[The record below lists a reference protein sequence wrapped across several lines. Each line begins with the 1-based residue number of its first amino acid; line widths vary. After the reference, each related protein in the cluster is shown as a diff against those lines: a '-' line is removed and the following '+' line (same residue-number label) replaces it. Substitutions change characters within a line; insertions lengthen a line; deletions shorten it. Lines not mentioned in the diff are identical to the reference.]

1 MNEQALILMAKFP
14 HPDTVKTR
22 LKGHM
27 TDKDRIA
34 LYTTFLRQAIRK
46 MESLQGID
54 TFITYTPVS
63 SLNFFSQFGL
73 PAFPQAEGDLG
84 QKMFGAMNTCFQKG
98 YRYVVLIGVDIPDI
112 TDSTV
117 TKAFEYLRNSDIVF
131 GPAADGGYYLVG
143 LTRPITEV
151 FDAIPWSTGEV
162 LSQSIEKAKTLGFS
176 VAMTEIL
183 QDIDTIDD
191 VKRSGLIR

>member
-14 HPDTVKTR
+14 HPDMVKTR

-27 TDKDRIA
+27 TDRDRIT
-34 LYTTFLRQAIRK
+34 LYTTFLRQTIRK

-54 TFITYTPVS
+54 TFITYTPAS
-63 SLNFFSQFGL
+63 SLHFFSQFGL
-73 PAFPQAEGDLG
+73 QAFPQAEGDLG
-84 QKMFGAMNTCFQKG
+84 QKMFEAMNTCFQKG
-98 YRYVVLIGVDIPDI
+98 YCSVVLIGVDIPDI

-117 TKAFEYLRNSDIVF
+117 TTAFEYLRNSDIVF

-143 LTRPITEV
+143 LTRPIMEV
-151 FDAIPWSTGEV
+151 FDAIPWSTGAV
-162 LSQSIEKAKTLGFS
+162 LRQSIEKAKTIGLS

-183 QDIDTIDD
+183 RDIDTIDD
-191 VKRSGLIR
+191 VKRSGLFK

>member
-27 TDKDRIA
+27 TDRDRIT
-34 LYTTFLRQAIRK
+34 LYTTFLRQTIRT
-46 MESLQGID
+46 MESLRGID
-54 TFITYTPVS
+54 TFISYTPAS
-63 SLNFFSQFGL
+63 SLHFFSKFGL
-73 PAFPQAEGDLG
+73 RAFPQAEGDLG
-84 QKMFGAMNTCFQKG
+84 QRMFEAMNTCFQKG

-117 TKAFEYLRNSDIVF
+117 MKAFEYLRDSDIVF

-143 LTRPITEV
+143 LTRPIKKL
-151 FDAIPWSTGEV
+151 FDTIPWSTGQV
-162 LSQSIEKAKTLGFS
+162 LIQSLEKAKTLRYS
-176 VAMTEIL
+176 VAMTEVL
-183 QDIDTIDD
+183 EDIDTIDD